1 MPTSRRHFLYA
12 LAGAPL
18 ISTLDR
24 FPDSFARIRQTDAVA
39 LPPRVTNYR
48 ADKRALLVE
57 GRTLL
62 VAFTFPDSIGQL
74 TGSLPVRLKPAS
86 LKSDPNNEP
95 LIEPQP
101 LFFYPSADKRT
112 FRAILSAPLDCIEG
126 RAVMNL
132 STSPQT
138 QRSNSQ
144 WSFPYAAQQGIYRQS
159 SLTLDKNFS
168 KPSPEIVSR
177 QRADFETMVEIYG
190 RRTARQ
196 WQTEFVQ
203 PVPGIDRNNF
213 GDNRV
218 VNGTKHYRH
227 AGLDY
232 RAAMGTAV
240 RAINDGVIALSAEQ
254 WTPGQTVCI
263 DHGGGVF
270 SKYLHLSERR
280 AREGESVRGGQLI
293 GLSGHSGGQKPPPHL
308 HLDLVVSGIHV
319 DPKNFMR
326 TAAQLLKLEAEDRS
340 A

>member
-1 MPTSRRHFLYA
+1 MPTSRRDFLYA

-18 ISTLDR
+18 ILAVDTLPR
-24 FPDSFARIRQTDAVA
+24 GYARTWQSSGA
-39 LPPRVTNYR
+39 PPRVTNYR

-57 GRTLL
+57 GQTLL
-62 VAFTFPDSIGQL
+62 VAIAFPDSIEQL
-74 TGSLPVRLKPAS
+74 TGSLPIRIKSAS
-86 LKSDPNNEP
+86 PNDKSNSEP

-112 FRAILSAPLDCIEG
+112 FRAILSAPLDLIEG
-126 RAVMNL
+126 RAVLQL
-132 STSPQT
+132 SASPQT
-138 QRSNSQ
+138 PRSKPP
-144 WSFPYAAQQGIYRQS
+144 WTFPYAAQQGVYRQS

-168 KPSPEIVSR
+168 EPSPEIASR
-177 QRADFETMVEIYG
+177 MRSDFETMVEIYA
-190 RRTARQ
+190 RRTARR
-196 WQTEFVQ
+196 WQAEFVQ

-232 RAAMGTAV
+232 RAAMGTPV
-240 RAINDGVIALSAEQ
+240 RAINDGIVALSGEQ

-280 AREGESVRGGQLI
+280 VREGDSVRRGQLI

-308 HLDLVVSGIHV
+308 HLDLVASGIHV

>member
-1 MPTSRRHFLYA
+1 MPISRRDFLYA

-18 ISTLDR
+18 ISVVDPL
-24 FPDSFARIRQTDAVA
+24 PDHPVRTPQVNVA
-39 LPPRVTNYR
+39 PPRVMNYR

-57 GRTLL
+57 GQTLL
-62 VAFTFPDSIGQL
+62 AAVVFPDPVEQL
-74 TGSLPVRLKPAS
+74 TGSLPIRIKPAS
-86 LKSDPNNEP
+86 PNSESNNEP

-101 LFFYPSADKRT
+101 LFFYPSADRRT
-112 FRAILSAPLDCIEG
+112 FRAILSAPLDLIEG
-126 RAVMNL
+126 RAVLQL
-132 STSPQT
+132 SVSPQA
-138 QRSNSQ
+138 QRSTPQ
-144 WSFPYAAQQGIYRQS
+144 WTFPYAAQQGIYRQS

-168 KPSPEIVSR
+168 EPSPEIRSR
-177 QRADFETMVEIYG
+177 MRADFETMVEIYG
-190 RRTARQ
+190 RRTARR
-196 WQTEFVQ
+196 WQTEFAL

-232 RAAMGTAV
+232 RAATGTAV
-240 RAINDGVIALSAEQ
+240 RAINDGVVALSAEQ

-280 AREGESVRGGQLI
+280 AREGDSVRRGQLI

>member
-1 MPTSRRHFLYA
+1 MPTSRRDFLYA

-18 ISTLDR
+18 ILAVDTL
-24 FPDSFARIRQTDAVA
+24 PGGHARTRQSNVA
-39 LPPRVTNYR
+39 PPRVTNYR
-48 ADKRALLVE
+48 VDKRALLVE
-57 GRTLL
+57 GQTLL
-62 VAFTFPDSIGQL
+62 VAFTFPDSIEHL
-74 TGSLPVRLKPAS
+74 TGSLPVRIKSAS
-86 LKSDPNNEP
+86 SNSEP

-101 LFFYPSADKRT
+101 LFFYPAADKRT

-126 RAVMNL
+126 RAVLQL
-132 STSPQT
+132 SAEPHTPRSKPQWT
-138 QRSNSQ
+138 
-144 WSFPYAAQQGIYRQS
+144 FPYAAQQGVYRQS

-168 KPSPEIVSR
+168 EPSPEIASR
-177 QRADFETMVEIYG
+177 MRSDFETIVEIYG
-190 RRTARQ
+190 RRTARR
-196 WQTEFVQ
+196 WQAEFVQ

-232 RAAMGTAV
+232 RAATGTAV
-240 RAINDGVIALSAEQ
+240 RAINDGVVALSAEQ

-280 AREGESVRGGQLI
+280 ASEGDSVRRGQLI